1 MTPFARVFALAVLVL
16 AGAPGYAG
24 DFAQPKAGLHTGG
37 QPTAEDL
44 QRLKDEGVRTVI
56 DLRGPQEARG
66 YDEAGEAKALGLAYV
81 ALPIS
86 GKDDINAENARALH
100 ALLRDREGGVLLHC
114 ASGNRVGAL
123 LALGAAQIDGLPA
136 DEALAL
142 GRAAGLKSLEPVV
155 VEQLATPTPAEPQ

>member
-1 MTPFARVFALAVLVL
+1 MTPFARLFALAVLAL
-16 AGAPGYAG
+16 ANAAGYAS

-56 DLRGPQEARG
+56 DLRGPTEDRG
-66 YDEAGEAKALGLAYV
+66 YDEAAEARRLGLAYI

-86 GKDDINAENARALH
+86 GKDDIDAENARALH
-100 ALLRDREGGVLLHC
+100 ALLQDHEGGVLLHC

-123 LALGAAQIDGLPA
+123 LALDAAAQGA
-136 DEALAL
+136 SREEALEL
-142 GRAAGLKSLEPVV
+142 GRQAGLKSLESVV
-155 VEQLATPTPAEPQ
+155 VERLATLEQND

>member
-1 MTPFARVFALAVLVL
+1 MTPFARLFVLAVLIL

-37 QPTAEDL
+37 QPTVEDL

-66 YDEAGEAKALGLAYV
+66 YDEAGEAEALGLAYV

-86 GKDDINAENARALH
+86 GKDDVNAENARALH
-100 ALLRDREGGVLLHC
+100 ALLQDREGGVLLHC

-123 LALGAAQIDGLPA
+123 LALGAAAQGA
-136 DEALAL
+136 SREEALEL
-142 GRAAGLKSLEPVV
+142 GRQAGLKSLESVV
-155 VEQLATPTPAEPQ
+155 VERLATPEQND

>member
-1 MTPFARVFALAVLVL
+1 MTPFARLFALAVLIL
-16 AGAPGYAG
+16 AGTPGYAG

-44 QRLKDEGVRTVI
+44 QRLKHEGVRTVI

-66 YDEAGEAKALGLAYV
+66 FDEAREAEALGMAYI

-86 GKDDINAENARALH
+86 GKDDISAEKAKALH
-100 ALLRDREGGVLLHC
+100 TLLQDREGGVLLHC

-155 VEQLATPTPAEPQ
+155 VEQLATPSPVETQ

>member
-1 MTPFARVFALAVLVL
+1 MTPFSRLFALAVLVL
-16 AGAPGYAG
+16 ASAPGYAG

-37 QPTAEDL
+37 QPTVEDL

-81 ALPIS
+81 TLPIS

-100 ALLRDREGGVLLHC
+100 ALLQDREGGVLLHC

-123 LALGAAQIDGLPA
+123 LALGAAQVDGLPV
-136 DEALAL
+136 DEAVAL
-142 GRAAGLKSLEPVV
+142 GRAAGLKSLQPVV
-155 VEQLATPTPAEPQ
+155 VEQLAIPTPAEAQ